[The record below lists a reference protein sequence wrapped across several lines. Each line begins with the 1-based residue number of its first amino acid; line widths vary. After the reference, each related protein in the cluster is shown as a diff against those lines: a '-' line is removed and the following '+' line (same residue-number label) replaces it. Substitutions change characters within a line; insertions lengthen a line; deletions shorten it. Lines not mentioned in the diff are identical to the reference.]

1 MHEKNKESDK
11 KMSEQNKGNTALEM
25 GEKTLERSTQDQ
37 LNEITTDVNRE
48 TKVESSKPEEIKED
62 FLMSQLSQFSST
74 SSQHN
79 NVIIGSFQEPTS
91 TPVSEQSMELE
102 TDTVSDVP
110 PPKPS
115 RASQAKPDITTPEES
130 KALPTTS
137 TPASSKT
144 DTPILSQESK
154 KMSNID
160 VVDTTKENQGR
171 YIEL

>member
-1 MHEKNKESDK
+1 
-11 KMSEQNKGNTALEM
+11 
-25 GEKTLERSTQDQ
+25 
-37 LNEITTDVNRE
+37 
-48 TKVESSKPEEIKED
+48 
-62 FLMSQLSQFSST
+62 
-74 SSQHN
+74 
-79 NVIIGSFQEPTS
+79 VIIGSFQEPTS